1 VWLGQL
7 SIRAEI
13 EMFDVS
19 EARNV
24 FLYSAG
30 IAYTF

>member
-1 VWLGQL
+1 MTYVIGGAVWLGQL

-19 EARNV
+19 EAEHV
-24 FLYSAG
+24 FL
-30 IAYTF
+30 